1 MRDLFPTLLL
11 SLVLFGVILALNQF
25 ISSYLLQIL
34 VGGTIGSLVYLGGA
48 FLFKFDELNDVKYML
63 KRKS

>member
-1 MRDLFPTLLL
+1 MDNKLITVTSPLLPDLTEF
-11 SLVLFGVILALNQF
+11 N
-25 ISSYLLQIL
+25 
-34 VGGTIGSLVYLGGA
+34 GA